1 MSAAMSLML
10 RFAARSDVG
19 LIRTN
24 NEDAVYAGPRLVAVA
39 DGMGGHAAG
48 DVASA
53 VTIATLAPLDDDDP
67 PSDLLGVLEQSI
79 RQANDQLRQMMD
91 SDAELDGMGTTLTA
105 LLWGGT
111 RLALAH
117 IGDSRA
123 YLLRDGELTQ
133 ITHDHTLVQHMVDL
147 GQLDEADVPTHP
159 QRSVILRVLNGRPD
173 AEADLS
179 IREARAG
186 DRYLLCSDGLS
197 GVVSKETLR
206 ETLTVGD
213 PEQVVDSLVDLALRG
228 GAPDNVT
235 CVVCD
240 VIEAGTTA
248 AGSPVIGG
256 SIADGDDV
264 RIRQPD
270 TAAGR
275 AAALRIHRRPA
286 AHRASRRR
294 ADPTALARS
303 CPRRRLAAGRRRRT
317 LRRHVVVLPASVLCR
332 QRRSAGRGLQG
343 HRRFGT
349 RPQLLQPH
357 RAHRHRDV
365 VVAGVRTRARRCRHR
380 CPQQDGRRSHRRS
393 AAFRSV
399 GLTDAATH
407 PVERAVRSSLVG
419 STLCRPG
426 RIRAGWQRTSYS
438 GELTMTATAG
448 STGLIGAMKP
458 RRPRTRRAVEL
469 AMLVFA
475 VIIALAAYADVG
487 LTRSQHVPPDI
498 LTYGL
503 GLGALVLL
511 AHIAIRR
518 FAAYA
523 DPLLLPCAAL
533 LNGLGLVLIH
543 RLDLVA
549 PKAARA
555 DATLQLAWSAI
566 GVVGFIAVLVIVR
579 DHRRLQR
586 FTYTSMLLGLVL
598 LAIPSILPARFS
610 EVNGARNW
618 IRFAGF
624 SIQPGEFA
632 KVLLVIF
639 VAGFLVAK
647 RDALAL
653 AGRRIVGIDLPRGR
667 DLGSCRAWP
676 GWSASDCSCAA
687 ATSACRC
694 CSSASSS

>member
-1 MSAAMSLML
+1 MSLML

-206 ETLTVGD
+206 ETLTLGD

-240 VIEAGTTA
+240 VVEAGTAA

-286 AHRASRRR
+286 AHRATDDEPTRRR
-294 ADPTALARS
+294 WRGPALVVVLLLVS
-303 CPRRRLAAGRRRRT
+303 RRRT
-317 LRRHVVVLPASVLCR
+317 LRRHLVVLPASVLCR
-332 QRRSAGRGLQG
+332 QRRAAGRGLQG
-343 HRRFGT
+343 HRRVGT

-365 VVAGVRTRARRCRHR
+365 VVAGVRTRARHCRHR
-380 CPQQDGRRSHRRS
+380 CPQQVGRRSHRRP

-399 GLTDAATH
+399 SFTDAATH
-407 PVERAVRSSLVG
+407 PVERAVRSSLIV
-419 STLCRPG
+419 SLFPF
-426 RIRAGWQRTSYS
+426 TS
-438 GELTMTATAG
+438 APAG
-448 STGLIGAMKP
+448 SG
-458 RRPRTRRAVEL
+458 
-469 AMLVFA
+469 
-475 VIIALAAYADVG
+475 
-487 LTRSQHVPPDI
+487 
-498 LTYGL
+498 
-503 GLGALVLL
+503 
-511 AHIAIRR
+511 
-518 FAAYA
+518 
-523 DPLLLPCAAL
+523 
-533 LNGLGLVLIH
+533 
-543 RLDLVA
+543 
-549 PKAARA
+549 
-555 DATLQLAWSAI
+555 
-566 GVVGFIAVLVIVR
+566 
-579 DHRRLQR
+579 
-586 FTYTSMLLGLVL
+586 
-598 LAIPSILPARFS
+598 PAS
-610 EVNGARNW
+610 
-618 IRFAGF
+618 
-624 SIQPGEFA
+624 P
-632 KVLLVIF
+632 
-639 VAGFLVAK
+639 
-647 RDALAL
+647 
-653 AGRRIVGIDLPRGR
+653 
-667 DLGSCRAWP
+667 
-676 GWSASDCSCAA
+676 
-687 ATSACRC
+687 
-694 CSSASSS
+694 ASSP

>member
-1 MSAAMSLML
+1 MSLML

-123 YLLRDGELTQ
+123 YLFRDGELTQ

-197 GVVSKETLR
+197 GVVSRETLR
-206 ETLTVGD
+206 EALALGD

-228 GAPDNVT
+228 GAPENVT

-240 VIEAGTTA
+240 VIEAGNSATGT
-248 AGSPVIGG
+248 PVIGG
-256 SIADGDDV
+256 SIADGEDV

-286 AHRASRRR
+286 AHRATDDEPTRRR
-294 ADPTALARS
+294 WRGPAL
-303 CPRRRLAAGRRRRT
+303 
-317 LRRHVVVLPASVLCR
+317 VVVLLI
-332 QRRSAGRGLQG
+332 
-343 HRRFGT
+343 
-349 RPQLLQPH
+349 
-357 RAHRHRDV
+357 
-365 VVAGVRTRARRCRHR
+365 VVAGGLFGGTWWYSQHQFYVGSDG
-380 CPQQDGRRSHRRS
+380 QQVVVYKGIDG
-393 AAFRSV
+393 SV
-399 GLTDAATH
+399 LGLNFSNPIEHTGIAM
-407 PVERAVRSSLVG
+407 SSLPAFERERVADG
-419 STLCRPG
+419 
-426 RIRAGWQRTSYS
+426 
-438 GELTMTATAG
+438 
-448 STGLIGAMKP
+448 IGA
-458 RRPRTRRAVEL
+458 R
-469 AMLVFA
+469 
-475 VIIALAAYADVG
+475 
-487 LTRSQHVPPDI
+487 
-498 LTYGL
+498 
-503 GLGALVLL
+503 
-511 AHIAIRR
+511 
-518 FAAYA
+518 
-523 DPLLLPCAAL
+523 
-533 LNGLGLVLIH
+533 N
-543 RLDLVA
+543 
-549 PKAARA
+549 RA
-555 DATLQLAWSAI
+555 DA
-566 GVVGFIAVLVIVR
+566 
-579 DHRRLQR
+579 D
-586 FTYTSMLLGLVL
+586 
-598 LAIPSILPARFS
+598 
-610 EVNGARNW
+610 
-618 IRFAGF
+618 
-624 SIQPGEFA
+624 
-632 KVLLVIF
+632 
-639 VAGFLVAK
+639 
-647 RDALAL
+647 
-653 AGRRIVGIDLPRGR
+653 RIVGQLHSVPTVAPTPQP
-667 DLGSCRAWP
+667 SP
-676 GWSASDCSCAA
+676 
-687 ATSACRC
+687 
-694 CSSASSS
+694 SSAPSGLPSSAAPASGSFASAPGVSGPPSPVSSP